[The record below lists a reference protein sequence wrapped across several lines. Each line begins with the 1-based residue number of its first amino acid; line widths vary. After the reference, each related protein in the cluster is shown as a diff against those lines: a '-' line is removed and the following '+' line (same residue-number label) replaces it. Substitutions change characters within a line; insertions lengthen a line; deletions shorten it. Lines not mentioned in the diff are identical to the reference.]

1 MNEPAPITIK
11 IPLSSD
17 ETDNLTVDLAPGEP
31 LFVVGANGSGKSA
44 LLQFIYK
51 NHLDP
56 KTRWLRAIRSNL
68 IMDDQPQA
76 SLTIESRKT
85 VDQDIRQSLS
95 ADNTLWASI
104 MEPLPQRRAF
114 YDLIANHKNQAYEFS
129 RWARDQTENISAKE
143 LNIKSRSIIADIND
157 IFKQAAI
164 PCEIEITGTDELRAQ
179 RLGGNPYHIRQLS
192 DGERNAIFL
201 VSEAL
206 TADQGSILL
215 IDEPEQHLHR
225 SIIVPLLST
234 LFAKR
239 RDCWFVISTHE
250 LALPAASANART
262 IIVRNCNFDKDVCNS
277 WDVDL
282 LESDAGLPEELKI
295 AILGSRRNILF
306 VEGTEGAF
314 DQSLYKLIYP
324 DVSVV
329 AVGGCGEVIR
339 SVKGLGGVTTFH
351 WVTAFGLIDRDD
363 RTSKKIEQLKNDSIF
378 ALDVHS
384 AEALYYCL
392 EARTAAA
399 QAQTGVKD
407 VTVNTLLDVSKNAA
421 LEALAEEGI
430 AERLVTNRCL
440 RLIRNSV
447 ESIIPNMSD
456 FSEKPDEEIEIKVKS
471 PYAVELKKF
480 EQLLADNELDKLIA
494 RYPVRNSKALH
505 ALAKGLRFDNRDDY
519 EQAVLLQ
526 IKSNPTFRVQMLN
539 KLSSLTD
546 AISQT
551 RTTS

>member
-1 MNEPAPITIK
+1 M
-11 IPLSSD
+11 
-17 ETDNLTVDLAPGEP
+17 
-31 LFVVGANGSGKSA
+31 
-44 LLQFIYK
+44 
-51 NHLDP
+51 
-56 KTRWLRAIRSNL
+56 
-68 IMDDQPQA
+68 
-76 SLTIESRKT
+76 
-85 VDQDIRQSLS
+85 
-95 ADNTLWASI
+95 
-104 MEPLPQRRAF
+104 
-114 YDLIANHKNQAYEFS
+114 
-129 RWARDQTENISAKE
+129 
-143 LNIKSRSIIADIND
+143 
-157 IFKQAAI
+157 
-164 PCEIEITGTDELRAQ
+164 
-179 RLGGNPYHIRQLS
+179 
-192 DGERNAIFL
+192 
-201 VSEAL
+201 
-206 TADQGSILL
+206 
-215 IDEPEQHLHR
+215 
-225 SIIVPLLST
+225 PLLST

-430 AERLVTNRCL
+430 AERLVKNRCL

-471 PYAVELKKF
+471 PYAVELRKF
-480 EQLLADNELDKLIA
+480 EQLLADNELDKLVA

-526 IKSNPTFRVQMLN
+526 IKSNPTFRDQILN
-539 KLSSLTD
+539 KLSSLTE
-546 AISQT
+546 AINE
-551 RTTS
+551 TSGSNCNT